1 MIADKFW
8 LSTTFIER
16 DLSLTALV
24 VGTSKISSASLS
36 ISDTNSFWDA
46 FNDEMLLLLLL
57 FQLVFYQ

>member
-1 MIADKFW
+1 MMPDKFR

-24 VGTSKISSASLS
+24 AGTSMISSTSLS